1 MDSWWILIERVKLI
15 WIERGIG
22 GLTGGMARIHGEKNP
37 RKNLWRVV
45 NLWMWN
51 AGGRILKNP
60 KDKFQF
66 QKKKRERTRE
76 QNTTTTKKKCKSDIL
91 ILFWGGDS
99 QSNFH
104 PSEIGRLRPFLPLLL
119 PCGDSGGVI
128 NVPESLLPESG
139 SILWRLQNN
148 GNRFWR
154 WGVGDARDALRR
166 WDSRQDSCIY
176 LAP

>member
-66 QKKKRERTRE
+66 QKKKGKE
-76 QNTTTTKKKCKSDIL
+76 QENKTQQQRKKNANPISWSCFEVGIRK
-91 ILFWGGDS
+91 
-99 QSNFH
+99 
-104 PSEIGRLRPFLPLLL
+104 
-119 PCGDSGGVI
+119 VI
-128 NVPESLLPESG
+128 FIRVK
-139 SILWRLQNN
+139 
-148 GNRFWR
+148 
-154 WGVGDARDALRR
+154 
-166 WDSRQDSCIY
+166 
-176 LAP
+176 